1 MARGISILE
10 RKQDRSQQGTPPLEH
25 EMTHLSA
32 SHIDTYVQYNTR
44 EKLLNKDNIIIIM
57 TSTVNVFSL
66 WREGKDFS
74 KIEETGIEKLVN
86 RIVESF

>member
-44 EKLLNKDNIIIIM
+44 EKLLNKDNNINND
-57 TSTVNVFSL
+57 VNSQRLQFVARRKRFL
-66 WREGKDFS
+66 K
-74 KIEETGIEKLVN
+74 N
-86 RIVESF
+86 RGNRD